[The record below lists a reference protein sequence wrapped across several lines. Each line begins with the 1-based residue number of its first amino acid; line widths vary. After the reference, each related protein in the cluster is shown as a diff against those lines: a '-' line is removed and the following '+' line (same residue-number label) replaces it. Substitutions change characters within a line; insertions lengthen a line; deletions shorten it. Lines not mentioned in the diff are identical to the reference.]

1 MKKYS
6 FSIVIPVYNAEK
18 YIGEMIDSVVQQTY
32 TNWRLILIDDGST
45 DRSGE
50 ICDSYAGNKVVVIH
64 NQNMG
69 QVAAR
74 IDGIKRAD
82 CDYTLVLDADD
93 TIHDN
98 YLETA
103 NTILNKSEYDA
114 VMFPYE
120 YCDENLKPSG
130 KLSTLPDRLGVMSRE
145 DVLRWIIKTLNHGLI
160 DKIIRTS
167 MIKKGVLEAPTE
179 KFKVNGDY
187 ALIIPI
193 IAQINTAFFS
203 PEPMYSYR
211 VLKASTSHAYTIQHL
226 IDTDFV
232 SCKVEQILINHGIY
246 NEEFKKL
253 VYVSYLFM
261 LSFMVNGMIDRSNY
275 NRKDIDKFKKSD
287 FYKKSIEYEKK
298 TNFSRFCYLELKLM
312 RNYTILLKLYVRL
325 CSFLRYLKH
334 RLGR

>member
-1 MKKYS
+1 MRNYS
-6 FSIVIPVYNAEK
+6 FTIVIPVYNAEK
-18 YIGEMIDSVVQQTY
+18 YIEEMIKSVQKQTY
-32 TNWRLILIDDGST
+32 TNWNLILIDDGSK
-45 DRSGE
+45 DNSGV
-50 ICDSYAGNKVVVIH
+50 ICDRFIGERISVVH
-64 NQNMG
+64 NPNMG

-74 IDGIKRAD
+74 IDGINRATG
-82 CDYTLVLDADD
+82 DYTLVLDADD
-93 TIHDN
+93 TIHNN
-98 YLETA
+98 YLEIA
-103 NTILNKSEYDA
+103 NNILNKCEYDA

-120 YCDENLKPSG
+120 YCDENLVPTG
-130 KLSTLPDRLGVMSRE
+130 TLSTIPEKVGEMTKQ
-145 DVLRWIIKTLNHGLI
+145 DVLCWIIKTLNHGLV

-312 RNYTILLKLYVRL
+312 RNYTILLKPYVRL